1 MNKFILEPHCF
12 TLGVIRRREKW
23 GIQILCK
30 DYLKSLTL
38 PDIPMT

>member
-1 MNKFILEPHCF
+1 MNPIVLL
-12 TLGVIRRREKW
+12 LGVTRRREKW
-23 GIQILCK
+23 GIRILCK